1 MRTIQTATCGR
12 EATSLTTMSNP
23 LRGEI
28 WIVTFDPTIGAEIKK
43 TRPAVVVSS
52 DALGVLPVKLVA
64 PITDWKNRYST
75 NIWHVQMLPTTTNGL
90 DKLSAVD
97 TLQIRT
103 VDTRRFVRRVGRLPA
118 GLMDEIAA
126 AIAAVVEYI

>member
-1 MRTIQTATCGR
+1 MPATKSVMPGR
-12 EATSLTTMSNP
+12 EAISLTTQPNP
-23 LRGEI
+23 HRSEI
-28 WIVTFDPTIGAEIKK
+28 WIVNFDPTVGAEIQK

-64 PITDWKNRYST
+64 PITDWKKRYSV
-75 NIWHVQMLPTTTNGL
+75 NIWHIQLVPTPANGL

-103 VDTRRFVRRVGRLPA
+103 MDTRRFVRQIGRLSPR
-118 GLMDEIAA
+118 LMDEIAA
-126 AIAAVVEYI
+126 AVAAVVEYI